1 MSTCLVRRS
10 IGIAATFALAAACS
24 SSLSGNSPDG
34 SDGSVVVSE
43 GGSGVSSESGS
54 ASAPDGRSVGE
65 AGSSADGTVDTGAS
79 LESSADTG
87 PSLEAGVD
95 AAPSSD
101 SSVDAGSR
109 AEGGNGAF
117 QAFPSADCERF
128 HFGTIDSNA
137 KNYPS
142 LTAQLDMFTSGW
154 IGQSTTTFDLGS
166 VCTET
171 DTGGAFYGKVPALV
185 SYVIGFT
192 ARDDVADDFCLGDCN
207 APATAGTGCTT
218 QSDLCTGGAAYI
230 RKAFTT
236 RILPTYA
243 IFAQGFA
250 TACGTTRPI
259 IWEMEPDFYQYYDAG
274 QGGDPLTGAE
284 AANYMSQMIATVK
297 KSLPNAV
304 FSMDISPWMSPVNG
318 CTAGGKPGWYSYF
331 DMSQFTFVNTSGGGT
346 LAASANIRAGE
357 ATWAGVH
364 QCSGNKPIL
373 ADTGYGA
380 AGGSAG
386 PDPNWDVPANI
397 NARIA
402 NGVVSV
408 TQYNPTASTWGATI
422 AANRSM
428 LEPIQCY

>member
-1 MSTCLVRRS
+1 MDA
-10 IGIAATFALAAACS
+10 GPS
-24 SSLSGNSPDG
+24 S
-34 SDGSVVVSE
+34 
-43 GGSGVSSESGS
+43 GGGM
-54 ASAPDGRSVGE
+54 D
-65 AGSSADGTVDTGAS
+65 AGSSSGGGMDA
-79 LESSADTG
+79 G
-87 PSLEAGVD
+87 PSSGGGM
-95 AAPSSD
+95 
-101 SSVDAGSR
+101 DAGSSS
-109 AEGGNGAF
+109 GGGMDAGSSSGGAADAGSNHDAGADAYSTSPEAGGSAA
-117 QAFPSADCERF
+117 QVFPTTDCQRF

-137 KNYPS
+137 KAVPS
-142 LTAQLDMFTSGW
+142 LIAQLDMFTSGW

-171 DTGGAFYGKVPALV
+171 NTGGAFYGKVPALV

-192 ARDDVADDFCLGDCN
+192 ARDDVADNICLGDCN
-207 APATAGTGCTT
+207 APTTAGTGCTT
-218 QSDLCTGGAAYI
+218 QSDLCTGGAAYL
-230 RKAFTT
+230 RTAFTS
-236 RILPTYA
+236 RVLPTYEL
-243 IFAQGFA
+243 FAKGFA
-250 TACGTTRPI
+250 SACGTTRPI
-259 IWEMEPDFYQYYDAG
+259 IWEMEPDFYQYFDTG

-297 KSLPNAV
+297 QYLPNAV
-304 FSMDISPWMSPVNG
+304 FSMDISPWMSPTNG
-318 CTAGGKPGWYSYF
+318 CTAGGKAGWYSYF
-331 DMSQFTFVNTSGGGT
+331 DMTQFTFINTSGGGT

-402 NGVVSV
+402 NGVISI

-422 AANRSM
+422 AANRPNIN
-428 LEPIQCY
+428 PIQCY